1 MIKVNFH
8 ETAPDEKLK
17 FAVIASRKDGKW
29 LWCKH
34 KERDTYEIP
43 GGHREQGEDITETAR
58 RELYEETGAVKF
70 DLSQVCVY
78 GVEKDGEETLGMLFY
93 AEVQELESELHSEI
107 ECVECF
113 DEVPE
118 RLTYPLIQPYLFK
131 KILQWQNQL

>member
-1 MIKVNFH
+1 MKVNFYD
-8 ETAPDEKLK
+8 TAPDDKLK
-17 FAVIASRKDGKW
+17 FAVIASRKGGKW

-70 DLSQVCVY
+70 ELLPVCVY

-93 AEVQELESELHSEI
+93 AEVQEF
-107 ECVECF
+107 F
-113 DEVPE
+113 DGVPE
-118 RLTYPLIQPYLFK
+118 RLTYPLIQPHLFER
-131 KILQWQNQL
+131 ILQWQKQS

>member
-1 MIKVNFH
+1 MIKVKFYEN
-8 ETAPDEKLK
+8 APDEKLK

-43 GGHREQGEDITETAR
+43 GGHREQGEDIAETAR

-93 AEVQELESELHSEI
+93 AEVQELECELHSEI
-107 ECVECF
+107 ERVEF
-113 DEVPE
+113 WD
-118 RLTYPLIQPYLFK
+118 L
-131 KILQWQNQL
+131 

>member
-1 MIKVNFH
+1 MMKVNFYD
-8 ETAPDEKLK
+8 TAPDDKLK
-17 FAVIASRKDGKW
+17 FAVIASRKGGKW

-70 DLSQVCVY
+70 ELLPVCVY

-107 ECVECF
+107 ERVEFF
-113 DEVPE
+113 DGVPE
-118 RLTYPLIQPYLFK
+118 RLTYPLIQPKLIEEYEK
-131 KILQWQNQL
+131 RKYE